1 MPEANGTP
9 LVELDHVSKIYRQG
23 QRDYWAL
30 RDITLIIPQG
40 SWYAVMGPS
49 GCGKSTLLNLLA
61 GIDRPT
67 SGIVRVAGTTLNGL
81 SEEALTRWRRQ
92 TVGIVFQ
99 FFQLLPTLTVLENV
113 ELPLAFARMRQAR
126 KRAQLLL
133 ERVGVAHLA
142 DRLPTTLSG
151 GEQQRVAIA
160 RALANDPPLI
170 LADEPTGNLDSA
182 ASEQVMQLFQ
192 TLWQE
197 GRTIV
202 LVTHDSAIAQWAQ
215 ATVHL
220 RDGQITDIVE
230 NSTGQ
235 TTPEHVPHYG

>member
-67 SGIVRVAGTTLNGL
+67 SGSVRVAGTTLNGL

-113 ELPLAFARMRQAR
+113 ELPLAFARVRQAR
-126 KRAQLLL
+126 QRAQLLL

-202 LVTHDSAIAQWAQ
+202 LATHDSTIAQWAQ

-220 RDGQITDIVE
+220 RDGQIIDIVE
-230 NSTGQ
+230 NSAGQ

>member
-1 MPEANGTP
+1 MFEANSSP
-9 LVELDHVSKIYRQG
+9 LIELDHVSKIYRQG

-30 RDITLIIPQG
+30 RDITLSIPRG
-40 SWYAVMGPS
+40 SWYAIMGPS
-49 GCGKSTLLNLLA
+49 GCGKSTFLNLLA

-81 SEEALTRWRRQ
+81 SEEALTRWRRH

-113 ELPLAFARMRQAR
+113 ELPLIFAGTRQAR

-142 DRLPTTLSG
+142 DRLPPTLSG

-202 LVTHDSAIAQWAQ
+202 LVTHDSAVAQWAQ

-220 RDGQITDIVE
+220 RDGQIIDLVE
-230 NSTGQ
+230 NSAGQ
-235 TTPEHVPHYG
+235 GTPEHVPHYG

>member
-1 MPEANGTP
+1 MSETNGSP
-9 LVELDHVSKIYRQG
+9 LIELDRVSKIYRQG
-23 QRDYWAL
+23 QRDFWSL
-30 RDITLIIPQG
+30 RDITLNIPRG
-40 SWYAVMGPS
+40 SWYAIMGPS

-61 GIDRPT
+61 GIDQPT
-67 SGIVRVAGTTLNGL
+67 SGSVRVAGTTLNGL

-113 ELPLAFARMRQAR
+113 ELPLTFTGMRQAR

-170 LADEPTGNLDSA
+170 LADEPTGNLDSV

-202 LVTHDSAIAQWAQ
+202 LVTHDSTIAQWAQ

-220 RDGQITDIVE
+220 RDGQVIDIVE
-230 NSTGQ
+230 NSAGQ
-235 TTPEHVPHYG
+235 ITPEHVSHYG